1 MFSSNMLLLVSIE
14 VSLPGVGEQ
23 AGLPAAGFGSCEVV
37 VKHNLEYI
45 YTGARRADPKR
56 TAAGVS
62 EAIPGGGSSDCLRC
76 CW

>member
-1 MFSSNMLLLVSIE
+1 MFSSNMLVLVSIE
-14 VSLPGVGEQ
+14 VLLPGVGEQ

-37 VKHNLEYI
+37 VKHDLEYI
-45 YTGARRADPKR
+45 NTGARRADPKQ
-56 TAAGVS
+56 TAARVS